1 MILVAGEALIDLVGD
16 DPDGGYR
23 AVVGGSPANVA
34 VGTARLGVP
43 TRMLARIGSDR
54 FGRRIRDHLSGNG
67 VDLTWAVTAPE
78 PTSLAVATLD
88 AGGRADYAFYLT
100 GTADWQWT
108 AAEIPAIA
116 PAVVAVHSGSLAL
129 GTPPGCDVLEALLRD
144 ATMTT
149 SIDLNLRPSIRGDR
163 EAELARVERQIR
175 LADIV
180 KASDEDL
187 AWLYPG
193 RPIDDVIGSW
203 MADGVG
209 CVVVTLGGSGS
220 VVSTPRGIT
229 RWPAEAVSV
238 VDTVGAGD
246 AYTAGFLAAL
256 HARGA
261 LGDRPAERLAE
272 LDLDAW
278 RGIVA
283 FATQVASI
291 TCGRHGADPPTAAEL
306 AAHGSGG
313 AGSIP
318 ADRDSIQIRP
328 AYAYEAAQLG
338 DLALRSKAHWGY
350 DDAFLEACRA
360 DLTFEPGEVVPSRIH
375 VAEQAGRILGFY
387 SLDGTPPD
395 GEIGNLWVE
404 PAAIGTGLGRR
415 LWEHVTAEAAAH
427 GFTELRIDADPH
439 AEGFYRA
446 MGAVRVGETPSGSIP
461 GRMLPLMTVRLS
473 G

>member
-54 FGRRIRDHLSGNG
+54 FGRRIRDHLSNNG
-67 VDLTWAVTAPE
+67 VDLTWAVTASE

-88 AGGRADYAFYLT
+88 AAGRADYAFYLT

-108 AAEIPAIA
+108 AAEIPAIE
-116 PAVVAVHSGSLAL
+116 PAVVAVHAGSLAL
-129 GTPPGCDVLEALLRD
+129 GMLPGSDVLEALLRD
-144 ATMTT
+144 TTVTT
-149 SIDLNLRPSIRGDR
+149 SIDLNLRPSILR
-163 EAELARVERQIR
+163 ERESERVRVERQIR

-193 RPIDDVIGSW
+193 RPIDDVLGSW
-203 MADGVG
+203 LTAGIG
-209 CVVVTLGGSGS
+209 CAVVTLGGSGS
-220 VVSTPRGIT
+220 VVSTPLGII
-229 RWPAEAVSV
+229 RYPAEAVTV

-246 AYTAGFLAAL
+246 AYTAGLLGAL
-256 HARGA
+256 HMRGA
-261 LGDRPAERLAE
+261 LGDRPAQRLAA

-278 RGIVA
+278 RDIVA
-283 FATQVASI
+283 YATRVASI
-291 TCGRHGADPPTAAEL
+291 TCGRRGADPPTAAEL
-306 AAHGSGG
+306 AALGFGG
-313 AGSIP
+313 TGPAP
-318 ADRDSIQIRP
+318 ADRDSIRIRP
-328 AYAYEAAQLG
+328 ASAGEAVQLG
-338 DLALRSKAHWGY
+338 ELALRSKAHWGY
-350 DDAFLEACRA
+350 DEAFLEACRA
-360 DLTFEPGEVVPSRIH
+360 DLTFEPGEVLPRRIH

-395 GEIGNLWVE
+395 GELGNLWVE

-415 LWEHVTAEAAAH
+415 LWDHVTAQAATL
-427 GFTELRIDADPH
+427 GFTALRIDADPH

-446 MGAVRVGETPSGSIP
+446 MGAVRVGETPSSSIP